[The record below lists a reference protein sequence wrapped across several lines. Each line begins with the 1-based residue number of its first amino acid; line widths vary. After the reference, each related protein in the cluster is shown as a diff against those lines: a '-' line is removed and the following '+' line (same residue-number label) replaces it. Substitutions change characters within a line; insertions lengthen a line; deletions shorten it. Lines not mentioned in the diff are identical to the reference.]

1 MEAQLTVLL
10 LMVSQSAGEL
20 WSLVRALELGY
31 KNTFG
36 QDMAVWKAC
45 VHFSTAQMKREMCG
59 NSIKYNVFYLS
70 PCNLW

>member
-36 QDMAVWKAC
+36 QDMAV
-45 VHFSTAQMKREMCG
+45 
-59 NSIKYNVFYLS
+59 
-70 PCNLW
+70 